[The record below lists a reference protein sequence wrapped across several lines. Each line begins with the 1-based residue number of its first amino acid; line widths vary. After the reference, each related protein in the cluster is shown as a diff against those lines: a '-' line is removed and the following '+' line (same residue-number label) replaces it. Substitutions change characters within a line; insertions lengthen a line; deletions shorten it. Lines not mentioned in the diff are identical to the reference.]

1 MKKITFSTVLL
12 FSLAMAHGQT
22 VFQQAQNEA
31 KQTHKLILLSF
42 SGSDWCVPCI
52 RMHKSFFE
60 NPEFKKTADS
70 LLVLVNADFPRNR
83 KNQLDGNIKKQ
94 NEALADKY
102 NPQGA
107 FPYTLLLDENGTPL
121 KTWSGMP
128 DEAVEDWIKEIVTV
142 YDKKYR
148 NE

>member
-52 RMHKSFFE
+52 RMHKSFF
-60 NPEFKKTADS
+60 
-70 LLVLVNADFPRNR
+70 
-83 KNQLDGNIKKQ
+83 
-94 NEALADKY
+94 
-102 NPQGA
+102 
-107 FPYTLLLDENGTPL
+107 
-121 KTWSGMP
+121 
-128 DEAVEDWIKEIVTV
+128 
-142 YDKKYR
+142 
-148 NE
+148 